1 MAKFQRLSRS
11 GSQNFAVNSKRA
23 FNPLFSLN
31 DFLPQA
37 FDFAYAMCFTDGH
50 HRNIR
55 SGGQIHRSQGELFI
69 NTLQGK
75 LAEFGIYRK
84 FSEHGITLPPPDLNV
99 MGKGIWDNG
108 DFDCLGYKLSIKS
121 AAHFSN
127 LMLLETKDW
136 DEEAHYIPDGSSY
149 DFFILC
155 RIKPDGK
162 ALFGHHPLLA
172 PNKPPYEALKALFLA
187 ENWEFDIAGCIGKGE
202 LKELIKREYILPQ
215 KALLNGKII
224 MDARN
229 YYAQSGD
236 MHTFEQ
242 LLQRL
247 NPAIP

>member
-1 MAKFQRLSRS
+1 MAKFQRLSRT
-11 GSQNFAVNSKRA
+11 GFQNFTVNSKRA
-23 FNPLFSLN
+23 FNSLFSLN
-31 DFLPQA
+31 DFLPEA
-37 FDFAYAMCFTDGH
+37 FDFAYTMCFTEGH

-55 SGGQIHRSQGELFI
+55 SGGHTHRSPGELFI

-84 FSEHGITLPPPDLNV
+84 FSEHGITLCPPDLNV

-108 DFDCLGYKLSIKS
+108 DFDCLGNKLSIKS

-136 DEEAHYIPDGSSY
+136 DEDAHYIPDGSCY

-162 ALFGHHPLLA
+162 TLFAHHPLLA
-172 PNKPPYEALKALFLA
+172 HDKPAYEALKALFFA

-202 LKELIKREYILPQ
+202 LKELINCRFILPQ
-215 KALLNGKII
+215 NARLNGKIS
-224 MDARN
+224 MDAPN
-229 YYAQSGD
+229 YYVQSGD

-242 LLQRL
+242 LLKKL
-247 NPAIP
+247 HPATP

>member
-1 MAKFQRLSRS
+1 MARFRRLSRN
-11 GSQNFAVNSKRA
+11 GFQDFTVNSKRA
-23 FNPLFSLN
+23 FSPLFGLN
-31 DFLPQA
+31 DFLPEA
-37 FDFAYAMCFTDGH
+37 FDFAYAMCFTEGY

-55 SGGQIHRSQGELFI
+55 SGGKTHRSPGELFI

-75 LAEFGIYRK
+75 LAEFGICRK

-99 MGKGIWDNG
+99 MGKGVWDNG
-108 DFDCLGYKLSIKS
+108 DFDCLGIKLSIKS

-127 LMLLETKDW
+127 LMLLEAKDW
-136 DEEAHYIPDGSSY
+136 DQEAHYIPDGSCY

-162 ALFGHHPLLA
+162 ALFAHHPLLA
-172 PNKPPYEALKALFLA
+172 QDKPAYDALKALFFA
-187 ENWEFDIAGCIGKGE
+187 EDWEFDIAGCIGKGE
-202 LKELIKREYILPQ
+202 LKELINREYILPQ

-224 MDARN
+224 MDAPN

-242 LLQRL
+242 LLKKL
-247 NPAIP
+247 GF